1 MTGAQLTRP
10 FTDETMFLNLDD
22 IITTITL
29 KRDAQR
35 HESTH
40 LQQSTLITDSYMY
53 IKLSSLIKIHVF
65 VGSDGEF
72 CSSIQ
77 IISLSE

>member
-1 MTGAQLTRP
+1 MTGAQLTKP

-29 KRDAQR
+29 
-35 HESTH
+35 
-40 LQQSTLITDSYMY
+40 QQSTLITDSYMY
-53 IKLSSLIKIHVF
+53 IKLSSLITIHVF

>member
-29 KRDAQR
+29 
-35 HESTH
+35 
-40 LQQSTLITDSYMY
+40 QQSTLITDSYMY
-53 IKLSSLIKIHVF
+53 IKLSSLITIHVF

>member
-1 MTGAQLTRP
+1 MTSAQLTRP
-10 FTDETMFLNLDD
+10 LTDETMFLNLDD

-29 KRDAQR
+29 KRDSQR

-53 IKLSSLIKIHVF
+53 IKLSSLITIHVF